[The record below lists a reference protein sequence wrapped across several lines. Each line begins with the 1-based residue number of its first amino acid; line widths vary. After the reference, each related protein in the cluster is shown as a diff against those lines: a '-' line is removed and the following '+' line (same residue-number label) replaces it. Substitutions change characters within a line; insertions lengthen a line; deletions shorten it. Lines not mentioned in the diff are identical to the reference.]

1 MKVLFVS
8 NELIGSGLLFR
19 LVRESHDVRLFIND
33 PARKNC
39 LDGLV
44 TKVPD
49 WKKELHWVG
58 KDGLIVFDDVGFG
71 SEQDKLR
78 KRGYTVFGGT
88 KEGDRL
94 ELDRGYAQRILHGHK
109 IKILPSFNF
118 KDIDQ
123 AISFLKENKGKWV
136 VKQNSHI
143 SSLNLVGTRSD
154 ALDIIRRLQR
164 YKKLGVTTT
173 HLQKRAEG
181 IEVGI
186 ARYFNGT
193 DWVGPIE
200 INHEHKRLNNGDTG
214 SLTAE
219 MGTVIWHSLDE
230 NLPLFARTLKI
241 LTPYLAKIGYKG
253 DIDINCIVTKND
265 IWPLELTPR
274 LGTPAT
280 QLHSELY
287 TSSMGDLIYAVAE
300 GKQTIVK
307 HKPGF
312 GIVVALSVLPFP
324 YPPKKKR
331 SNSKKRVLTLSPKM
345 SEEDKDALYLEEI
358 SMKKNSDGSNELF
371 WSGEF
376 GYVGYITASG
386 KTITEAQTKIK
397 KRLSMVQMPG
407 LIYRTD
413 IGHRVKKHDLPQL
426 KKWGWI

>member
-8 NELIGSGLLFR
+8 NELIGSGLLLR
-19 LVRESHDVRLFIND
+19 LIREKHEVRVFISD

-39 LDGLV
+39 LNGIV

-49 WKKELHWVG
+49 WKKELRWVG
-58 KDGLIVFDDVGFG
+58 KEGLIVFDDVGFG
-71 SEQDKLR
+71 GEQDKLR

-88 KEGDRL
+88 KDGDRL

-123 AISFLKENKGKWV
+123 AIAFLKENKGKWA
-136 VKQNSHI
+136 VKQSSHI
-143 SSLNLVGTRSD
+143 SSLNLVGTQSD
-154 ALDIIRRLQR
+154 ALDVIKRLQQ
-164 YKKLGVTTT
+164 YKKLGITTA

-181 IEVGI
+181 IEVGV

-200 INHEHKRLNNGDTG
+200 INHEHKRLNNGDLG
-214 SLTAE
+214 PLTAE
-219 MGTVIWHSLDE
+219 MGTVIWHSKNE
-230 NLPLFARTLKI
+230 NLPLFAKTLKV

-253 DIDINCIVTKND
+253 DIDINCIVTEND

-274 LGTPAT
+274 LGTPAI

-287 TSSMGDLIYAVAE
+287 TSSMGDLVQAVAT
-300 GKQTIVK
+300 GKQADVK
-307 HKPGF
+307 YKAGY
-312 GIVVALSVLPFP
+312 GIVVALSVPPFP
-324 YPPKKKR
+324 YPPKKQR
-331 SNSKKRVLTLSPKM
+331 STSKKKIMTLSSKM
-345 SEEDKDALYLEEI
+345 SEEDKNSLYLEEMSI
-358 SMKKNSDGSNELF
+358 KKKTDGSDELY

-376 GYVGYITASG
+376 GYVGYITATG
-386 KTITEAQTKIK
+386 KTIAEAQKKIK
-397 KRLSMVQMPG
+397 KRLSLIHMPG

-413 IGHRVKKHDLPQL
+413 IGDRVKKHDLPQL
-426 KKWGWI
+426 KKWGWV